1 MGESKYIINDTK
13 PIKGDGY
20 IFAPLGE
27 SKYIINGT
35 KPIKGDGYIFAP
47 YIACA
52 DGNIDVDAIQR
63 EILKRNRSEKLKKIL
78 NKKV

>member
-1 MGESKYIINDTK
+1 MGESKYIINGNK

-20 IFAPLGE
+20 I
-27 SKYIINGT
+27 Y
-35 KPIKGDGYIFAP
+35 
-47 YIACA
+47 CA
-52 DGNIDVDAIQR
+52 DLNGNIDIDSIER

>member
-1 MGESKYIINDTK
+1 MK
-13 PIKGDGY
+13 
-20 IFAPLGE
+20 E

-35 KPIKGDGYIFAP
+35 KPIKGDGYIFTP

-52 DGNIDVDAIQR
+52 DVNGNIDVDSIQR

>member
-1 MGESKYIINDTK
+1 ME
-13 PIKGDGY
+13 
-20 IFAPLGE
+20 E

>member
-1 MGESKYIINDTK
+1 MGESKYIIN
-13 PIKGDGY
+13 G
-20 IFAPLGE
+20 
-27 SKYIINGT
+27 N

-47 YIACA
+47 YISCA
-52 DGNIDVDAIQR
+52 DLNGNIDTDSIER

>member
-1 MGESKYIINDTK
+1 ME
-13 PIKGDGY
+13 
-20 IFAPLGE
+20 E
-27 SKYIINGT
+27 SKYIINGN
-35 KPIKGDGYIFAP
+35 KPIKGAGYIFAP

-52 DGNIDVDAIQR
+52 DVKNGNIDIDAIER

>member
-1 MGESKYIINDTK
+1 MEESKYNITD
-13 PIKGDGY
+13 IKSSKDSGY
-20 IFAPLGE
+20 IF
-27 SKYIINGT
+27 T
-35 KPIKGDGYIFAP
+35 P

-52 DGNIDVDAIQR
+52 DVNGNIDVDSIQR

>member
-1 MGESKYIINDTK
+1 MEESKYIINGNK

-20 IFAPLGE
+20 IF
-27 SKYIINGT
+27 
-35 KPIKGDGYIFAP
+35 DP

-52 DGNIDVDAIQR
+52 DVNGNIDVDAIQR

>member
-1 MGESKYIINDTK
+1 MEESKYIINGNK

-20 IFAPLGE
+20 IF
-27 SKYIINGT
+27 T
-35 KPIKGDGYIFAP
+35 P
-47 YIACA
+47 YIGNLP
-52 DGNIDVDAIQR
+52 DVNGNIDVDSIER

>member
-1 MGESKYIINDTK
+1 MEESKYIINGNK

-20 IFAPLGE
+20 IYVDL
-27 SKYIINGT
+27 N
-35 KPIKGDGYIFAP
+35 
-47 YIACA
+47 
-52 DGNIDVDAIQR
+52 GNIDIDSIQR

>member
-1 MGESKYIINDTK
+1 ME
-13 PIKGDGY
+13 
-20 IFAPLGE
+20 E

-47 YIACA
+47 YIVN
-52 DGNIDVDAIQR
+52 DDLTVDVEYNVDSIER

>member
-1 MGESKYIINDTK
+1 MEESKYNITD
-13 PIKGDGY
+13 IKSRSEDSGY
-20 IFAPLGE
+20 IF
-27 SKYIINGT
+27 T
-35 KPIKGDGYIFAP
+35 P

-52 DGNIDVDAIQR
+52 DVNGNIDVHSIQR

>member
-1 MGESKYIINDTK
+1 ME
-13 PIKGDGY
+13 
-20 IFAPLGE
+20 E

-35 KPIKGDGYIFAP
+35 KPIKGDGYIFVP

-52 DGNIDVDAIQR
+52 GNEIGNIDVDSIQR